1 MQMALSELLV
11 DHVPDALVA
20 TDTAGR
26 VCLWNRAAQR
36 DFGYRADEA
45 EGQRLVDL
53 IVPSDLHDD
62 EAAMRSAAFDGV
74 TSQHE
79 VMRHRKDGVPLYVN
93 CSTSAIRDAQGQ
105 VTHLVSHLSDV
116 TRHRARRDA
125 EFVHARFQAV
135 LDRAPDAIVIVNGTG
150 RIVLFNAQACTMFG
164 HEAVAV
170 LGEPIEMLLPERLQR
185 SHLGQRVG
193 YLGAPRM
200 RAMGEGRE
208 LHGLR
213 ANGEEFP
220 VEISLSPVETEAG
233 RLVMSAI
240 RDIGERKRF
249 ERALQEKNVELERAS
264 RAKDRFLATMSHELR
279 TPLNA
284 ILGFSEVMKNEVFG
298 GHANAA
304 YKEYSADIHSS
315 GQHLLELINEILDLS
330 RIESGKYELNEEA
343 LSLADI
349 AEDCRHM
356 LNLRA
361 KAKSQTIREA
371 FEPDLPRVWADERAI
386 RQVVLNILS
395 NAIKFTPPGGEI
407 TVKVGWT
414 ANGGQYVSITDTGP
428 GIPEDEIPIVLQTFG
443 RGSLAIKT
451 AEQGSGL
458 GLPIVKGLIDLHG
471 GGFNLK
477 SKPRAGTEVTVTLP
491 PVRVMDTLAA
501 LPEPETRAA

>member
-11 DHVPDALVA
+11 DHSPDALVA
-20 TDTAGR
+20 TDTKGR

-45 EGQRLVDL
+45 EGQLLADL
-53 IVPSDLHDD
+53 IVPRELHDD
-62 EAAMRSAAFDGV
+62 EAALRRAALDGV
-74 TSQHE
+74 ASRHE

-93 CSTSAIRDAQGQ
+93 CSASAVRDAQGR
-105 VTHLVSHLSDV
+105 VTHLACHLSDV

-150 RIVLFNAQACTMFG
+150 RIVLFNAQACAMFG
-164 HEAVAV
+164 HEAAAV

-208 LHGLR
+208 LHGRR
-213 ANGEEFP
+213 ANGDEFP

-240 RDIGERKRF
+240 RDISERKRF

-284 ILGFSEVMKNEVFG
+284 IIGFTGLMLMKLPGPLTADQEKQLGLVQ
-298 GHANAA
+298 
-304 YKEYSADIHSS
+304 SS
-315 GQHLLELINEILDLS
+315 GKHLLSLINDLLDLAK
-330 RIESGKYELNEEA
+330 IESGRVELVLEPVACDAVLDEVVQTLRPTADTKGLWLRIEA
-343 LSLADI
+343 DAAPPPVVRADRRALQQILINLAGNALKFTTQGGVTI
-349 AEDCRHM
+349 A
-356 LNLRA
+356 L
-361 KAKSQTIREA
+361 REA
-371 FEPDLPRVWADERAI
+371 EGRVTIA
-386 RQVVLNILS
+386 VH
-395 NAIKFTPPGGEI
+395 
-407 TVKVGWT
+407 
-414 ANGGQYVSITDTGP
+414 DTGI
-428 GIPEDEIPIVLQTFG
+428 GISAQDRARLFGAFTQVGEPRARRAEGTGLGLHLSVKLAELMGGHIAVESEPG
-443 RGSLAIKT
+443 RGSVFTLNLA
-451 AEQGSGL
+451 
-458 GLPIVKGLIDLHG
+458 
-471 GGFNLK
+471 
-477 SKPRAGTEVTVTLP
+477 RA
-491 PVRVMDTLAA
+491 
-501 LPEPETRAA
+501 